1 MWKFAEHSA
10 GLKQNNF
17 FIVRIHFSK
26 TITKYIT
33 LNTINVLYS
42 KLLEN
47 PFKGSV
53 LTKLHNCRSEP
64 KKKNKKKTKLQY
76 IHKVQDFSLNIVK
89 SSC

>member
-10 GLKQNNF
+10 GLKQNYF

-64 KKKNKKKTKLQY
+64 KKQQTKLQY
-76 IHKVQDFSLNIVK
+76 MHKVQDFSLNIVK

>member
-1 MWKFAEHSA
+1 MSKILSKSDLVWKFAEHSA

-26 TITKYIT
+26 TISKYIT

-64 KKKNKKKTKLQY
+64 KKKKLNCNTY
-76 IHKVQDFSLNIVK
+76 IKYRTFP
-89 SSC
+89 